1 MRQRRCRPLV
11 DQVALELGGGRDRC
25 EEKPAHARGHVDHLA
40 DAHEAGAPSIRS
52 FNVAKRKKKPSGS
65 KKLAR
70 THSSRS
76 KNSALDV
83 KAQDRR
89 TEALRYRIMGYTFE
103 QIGEAMGFA
112 RARAWELVDEEMRA
126 RSREQQGV
134 GNQLRM
140 IMLERYERM
149 INRLWKLCYPV
160 DGGVDLQALD
170 RLIHVQEHISRMCGL
185 HEPQRVV
192 LDIRAADNM
201 VMTFANISLRYIPE
215 QNREAFVAEVR
226 ALVEQV
232 TREHEAKAGLAVIGR
247 VG

>member
-1 MRQRRCRPLV
+1 MRTEHKITDV
-11 DQVALELGGGRDRC
+11 V
-25 EEKPAHARGHVDHLA
+25 KH
-40 DAHEAGAPSIRS
+40 
-52 FNVAKRKKKPSGS
+52 KKKPSGS

-76 KNSALDV
+76 KTSAIDV
-83 KAQDRR
+83 ESQDRR

-140 IMLERYERM
+140 IILERYERM
-149 INRLWKLCYPV
+149 ISRLWTLCYPP
-160 DGGVDLQALD
+160 GGGIDLRALD
-170 RLIHVQEHISRMCGL
+170 RLIHVQEHIARLCGL

-201 VMTFANISLRYIPE
+201 VMTFANISLRYIPD

-226 ALVEQV
+226 ALAEQV
-232 TREHEAKAGLAVIGR
+232 QREHESVAGRIIDGR
-247 VG
+247 VV

>member
-1 MRQRRCRPLV
+1 MVKC
-11 DQVALELGGGRDRC
+11 
-25 EEKPAHARGHVDHLA
+25 
-40 DAHEAGAPSIRS
+40 
-52 FNVAKRKKKPSGS
+52 KKKPSGS

-76 KNSALDV
+76 KNSAIDV
-83 KAQDRR
+83 KAQERR
-89 TEALRYRIMGYTFE
+89 IEAVRYRIMGYTFE

-112 RARAWELVDEEMRA
+112 RAQAWQLVDEEMRA
-126 RSREQQGV
+126 RSHEQQGV

-149 INRLWKLCYPV
+149 ISRLWKLAYPV
-160 DGGVDLQALD
+160 DGDIDLQALD
-170 RLIHVQEHISRMCGL
+170 RLIHIQEHISRMCGL

-201 VMTFANISLRYIPE
+201 VMTFANISLRYVPE

-232 TREHEAKAGLAVIGR
+232 QREHESMAGRIIDGTV
-247 VG
+247 V